1 MPDATHPSGEAQ
13 DSGRPSSSIL
23 PETDLPLQLTSFVGR
38 ERELSEVS
46 ELVFNTRLL
55 TLTGPGGA
63 GKTRLASAAAL
74 EVAGRFE
81 DGAWWVDLAP
91 LSDPDLV
98 PQAAASVLK
107 VQESPGRYLTEAMA
121 DDLKELGL
129 LLVLDN
135 CEHVVGACAELADA
149 LLRSCPGL
157 RILAT
162 SREALGVAGEV
173 VWPVPPLAS
182 PDLDSL
188 SPIEELGSI
197 ESVRLFVER
206 ARYRVPGFALRPE
219 NAAQVAEVC
228 TKLDGI
234 PLAIELAAA
243 RVGTLSVAQISDRLG
258 RSLGLLSGRDRT
270 VPERQR
276 TLRGALDWSYELLDQ
291 KERNLFGRTSVFAGG
306 ITLEAAE
313 AVCGGEGVEP
323 EEILDLLSRLVEK
336 SLVLVTQMGGE
347 ARYRLLEPARQYA
360 AEKLQEA
367 SEVQQIRERHATYYL
382 ALAEEAEPEL
392 KGAQQEAWLG
402 RLETEHDNLRTAF
415 SWALT
420 RDDAEPGL
428 RLGGALGDF
437 WDRGSRLSE
446 GRRWLEAALAK
457 GGGPEAARAKV
468 LGKAGWMA
476 WEQGDFERSVA
487 LNEEGL
493 AIFRE
498 LGDEAGAAA
507 TLFNLG
513 SVEMVNNEL
522 ERASALIEE
531 AITLQRAS
539 GDRSVLLRM
548 FSLQGFVALLRR
560 DYERAVALHEE
571 SLGLAREAE
580 DDFAINSSLSMG
592 ELAYLSLGDH
602 QRVRTLCKDGLE
614 LSLRLQTMRFVATHL
629 HPLAALAG
637 EEGQPVRS
645 ARLWG
650 AAEVL
655 LENIGAVLMP
665 AERSYFE
672 PYLAAARTRLGNEA
686 SWEEAWS
693 EGRAMT
699 PEKAIEYALE
709 TEQAALSSTENTTP
723 SLLSDREMEVLA
735 LVAEGLTNPQIAG
748 RLYLSPRTVG
758 QHLRSIY
765 RKLGVSS
772 RAAAA
777 REAVEQELI

>member
-1 MPDATHPSGEAQ
+1 
-13 DSGRPSSSIL
+13 
-23 PETDLPLQLTSFVGR
+23 
-38 ERELSEVS
+38 
-46 ELVFNTRLL
+46 
-55 TLTGPGGA
+55 
-63 GKTRLASAAAL
+63 
-74 EVAGRFE
+74 
-81 DGAWWVDLAP
+81 
-91 LSDPDLV
+91 
-98 PQAAASVLK
+98 
-107 VQESPGRYLTEAMA
+107 
-121 DDLKELGL
+121 
-129 LLVLDN
+129 
-135 CEHVVGACAELADA
+135 
-149 LLRSCPGL
+149 
-157 RILAT
+157 
-162 SREALGVAGEV
+162 
-173 VWPVPPLAS
+173 
-182 PDLDSL
+182 
-188 SPIEELGSI
+188 
-197 ESVRLFVER
+197 
-206 ARYRVPGFALRPE
+206 
-219 NAAQVAEVC
+219 
-228 TKLDGI
+228 
-234 PLAIELAAA
+234 
-243 RVGTLSVAQISDRLG
+243 
-258 RSLGLLSGRDRT
+258 
-270 VPERQR
+270 
-276 TLRGALDWSYELLDQ
+276 
-291 KERNLFGRTSVFAGG
+291 
-306 ITLEAAE
+306 
-313 AVCGGEGVEP
+313 
-323 EEILDLLSRLVEK
+323 
-336 SLVLVTQMGGE
+336 
-347 ARYRLLEPARQYA
+347 
-360 AEKLQEA
+360 
-367 SEVQQIRERHATYYL
+367 
-382 ALAEEAEPEL
+382 
-392 KGAQQEAWLG
+392 
-402 RLETEHDNLRTAF
+402 
-415 SWALT
+415 
-420 RDDAEPGL
+420 
-428 RLGGALGDF
+428 
-437 WDRGSRLSE
+437 
-446 GRRWLEAALAK
+446 
-457 GGGPEAARAKV
+457 V

-672 PYLAAARTRLGNEA
+672 PYLAAARTRLGDEA